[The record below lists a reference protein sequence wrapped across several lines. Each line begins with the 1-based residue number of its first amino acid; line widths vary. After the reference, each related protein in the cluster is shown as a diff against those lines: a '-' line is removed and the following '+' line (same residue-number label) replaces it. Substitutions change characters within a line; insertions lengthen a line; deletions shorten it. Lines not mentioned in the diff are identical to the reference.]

1 MVLLLSH
8 VLVAILV
15 LVAVQHA
22 DAHSQYREKV
32 PNGGSSPG
40 NCNAWGHTG
49 CGSGGNNWGGSTVV
63 ATGTYDTSKCTADPD
78 GDGFTTGE
86 ELGDACCYGWTSGTV
101 DNTKGVV
108 SLGGSDARISN
119 PRNPASTPV
128 WASNIGTSSSQDIHK
143 YTSAAPGTF
152 TVSSA
157 QRSVRFIFL
166 SLFLSLSLAGLF
178 SFIFFVLTVNLYFVI
193 LLCSLSPLT
202 GNKRHCH
209 FLWCS
214 FLCLSLQNRNQQQ
227 WW

>member
-1 MVLLLSH
+1 MILKNNKKSRFKVFNKYSIMVLLLSH

-15 LVAVQHA
+15 LVAVQHVQHA

-40 NCNAWGHTG
+40 NCYAWGHTG
-49 CGSGGNNWGGSTVV
+49 CGTGGNNWGGSTVV

-119 PRNPASTPV
+119 PRNPASRPV

-178 SFIFFVLTVNLYFVI
+178 SFFFLY
-193 LLCSLSPLT
+193 
-202 GNKRHCH
+202 
-209 FLWCS
+209 
-214 FLCLSLQNRNQQQ
+214 
-227 WW
+227 